1 MNPLLIK
8 MTISPILRR
17 CYLLIH
23 TPVELGRPIAIHVAR
38 SCEYHDEFFN
48 QYLLNAEA
56 SRKNGE
62 SRYLMSKP
70 EIEKWTSYIPVG
82 PRVQVVDF
90 SINETQW
97 GLLDWNNPIYNR
109 TI

>member
-1 MNPLLIK
+1 
-8 MTISPILRR
+8 MTTTHILRR

-23 TPVELGRPIAIHVAR
+23 TPVELARPVIIHIAPACKYTNTLFHQYVEKTEAAR
-38 SCEYHDEFFN
+38 
-48 QYLLNAEA
+48 Q
-56 SRKNGE
+56 NGE
-62 SRYLMSKP
+62 SRYLMRKR
-70 EIEKWTSYIPVG
+70 EIEKWTSDIPVG